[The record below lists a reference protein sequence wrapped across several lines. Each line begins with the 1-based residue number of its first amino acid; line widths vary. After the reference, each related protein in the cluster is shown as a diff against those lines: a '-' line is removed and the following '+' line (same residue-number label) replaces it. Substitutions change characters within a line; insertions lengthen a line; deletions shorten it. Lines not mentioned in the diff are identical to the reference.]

1 MSNKKIETPFGDASI
16 SVTSYQNNNR
26 LAVILN
32 YGNDEMDVLTI
43 NLPDYVVQSFDCAF
57 IDGDINNEFNGVN
70 IIDTL
75 KDKGIIEESYGF
87 YNYNLGKYECV
98 KFNLEKLKEYDP
110 NGVKEYL
117 DKYEIK
123 EGLDIDEMEIKI

>member
-16 SVTSYQNNNR
+16 SVTSYQNNDR
-26 LAVILN
+26 LAIILN
-32 YGNDEMDVLTI
+32 YNDDGMDVVTT
-43 NLPDYVVQSFDCAF
+43 NLSDYFLRDIDCAF

-75 KDKGIIEESYGF
+75 KNKGIIEESYGF

-117 DKYEIK
+117 DKYEINK
-123 EGLDIDEMEIKI
+123 GLDINEMEIKI